1 MSTGE
6 TLEIP
11 KKPRDNLQEGKGGRE
26 RMSVVVSFLNI
37 VNASCQSK
45 LVTGSGWLVILWSA
59 WHFSF
64 TTRLSGLIYFDIFL
78 PRRKLTKKEGGN

>member
-1 MSTGE
+1 
-6 TLEIP
+6 
-11 KKPRDNLQEGKGGRE
+11 
-26 RMSVVVSFLNI
+26 MSVIVSLLNI

-45 LVTGSGWLVILWSA
+45 LLRGSGWLGILWPA

-78 PRRKLTKKEGGN
+78 PRRKLTKKDGGNSVNQIAKQYRAAISVDINQG